1 MKKTKK
7 YYAKNQINLND
18 KIFLINKPKFFS
30 SNETIQILKKI
41 FDIKK
46 IGHGGTLDPLATGLL
61 LVATD
66 SKTKMLNNL
75 ILENKEYIAEIQ
87 FNYQTSTYDSEGEIL
102 NYTNLKINEWLLKK
116 TINLF
121 NNVIFYQKPPIFSA
135 IKVKGKKL
143 YNYALKSQD
152 VEIPFRK
159 VQIFKAF
166 LINFDFKK
174 QTAKILLKVSK
185 GFYVRSFANDIGII
199 LNNFAYLKNLIRTKI
214 GDYELKDAKNF
225 FDLVT
230 TN

>member
-30 SNETIQILKKI
+30 SNETIQILKKV

-102 NYTNLKINEWLLKK
+102 NYTNLKINE
-116 TINLF
+116 
-121 NNVIFYQKPPIFSA
+121 
-135 IKVKGKKL
+135 
-143 YNYALKSQD
+143 
-152 VEIPFRK
+152 
-159 VQIFKAF
+159 
-166 LINFDFKK
+166 
-174 QTAKILLKVSK
+174 
-185 GFYVRSFANDIGII
+185 
-199 LNNFAYLKNLIRTKI
+199 
-214 GDYELKDAKNF
+214 
-225 FDLVT
+225 
-230 TN
+230 